1 MNLKEQAATWLKSVI
16 SAHVGANIRRYK
28 WSTYTGE
35 ISHNMLG
42 GVNYLS
48 PAEGKVVEQDEQFTL
63 IKSGP
68 SSFCVVATEHLSA
81 PVAVGDKVEVKFYKL
96 RRFDGTAAD
105 GSDDPS
111 DRGSRTIMLT
121 GAETFFPAKWQG
133 RYLAIN
139 DRFSDAYTEIGNP
152 YLRDMIEQME
162 KLRVDGGMRR
172 VVNVLVDAGATNL
185 NFIDPKESDSALIAP
200 AITAEV
206 KTAKFQGTVMLGYDR
221 AADTYFID
229 LSAGPEQEP
238 RRIEDVH
245 FNEVGEHL
253 IDAIDDRAWL
263 KAKVTVLKKAPTKKA
278 TPELP

>member
-162 KLRVDGGMRR
+162 KLRVDGGMVENNWVMQFLADILGVSVERPE
-172 VVNVLVDAGATNL
+172 VTETTALGVAYLAGLKLGLYQDL
-185 NFIDPKESDSALIAP
+185 NAIASHWHRQQRFEP
-200 AITAEV
+200 RMNEAHRE
-206 KTAKFQGTVMLGYDR
+206 R
-221 AADTYFID
+221 
-229 LSAGPEQEP
+229 LSAGW
-238 RRIEDVH
+238 R
-245 FNEVGEHL
+245 
-253 IDAIDDRAWL
+253 DA
-263 KAKVTVLKKAPTKKA
+263 V
-278 TPELP
+278 